1 MHEDYFRV
9 TSCQHSGSKY
19 TIFTGVPLKADS
31 YKINSGKY
39 IVSIRCENQ
48 SLPIQPSVGQQWR
61 VRGQRALEAVQAG
74 GYELQQHLYNDPAEM
89 ECTLPET
96 GEALIRFIATEK
108 DFTGIGESKAR
119 ALWEAFGSDL
129 HPLLQSDTEE
139 HRERLRD
146 VRWTQSVGQP
156 DGVPK
161 L

>member
-19 TIFTGVPLKADS
+19 TIFTGIPIKADS

-74 GYELQQHLYNDPAEM
+74 DYELQQHLYNDPAEM

-96 GEALIRFIATEK
+96 GEALIRFIATDK
-108 DFTGIGESKAR
+108 AFTGIGESKLAPSGKPSGATCTR
-119 ALWEAFGSDL
+119 CSKRTRK
-129 HPLLQSDTEE
+129 STE
-139 HRERLRD
+139 
-146 VRWTQSVGQP
+146 SV
-156 DGVPK
+156 
-161 L
+161 LETF